1 MAEVVVQNGAKL
13 STLADKI
20 NAEHRACVTAQ
31 RSAAAHAIEAGRL
44 LEEAKAA
51 LPHTA
56 WGPWL
61 VANFEGSDRTDRVYR
76 QLYREQEKLK
86 QNGST
91 AATLSLRQALKALA
105 EPKPPPRPLW
115 VPEAPEGAQPDPQVL
130 EGLETEEE
138 IAQAWQRHN
147 QEALAEQR
155 AAERAVELRDIIE
168 VLDQLVP
175 KYPPEEAGKELARVT
190 GQNRG
195 LTVLRDS
202 ISWLQQTLEVAEQ
215 AQERIL
221 ARE

>member
-1 MAEVVVQNGAKL
+1 MRAMRRARGRAWIPKASASLNSVSSRGAYSRTSQKTYSPKL
-13 STLADKI
+13 CQALWPPILNPLA
-20 NAEHRACVTAQ
+20 NLGGEL
-31 RSAAAHAIEAGRL
+31 RSAEKGGHA
-44 LEEAKAA
+44 
-51 LPHTA
+51 
-56 WGPWL
+56 
-61 VANFEGSDRTDRVYR
+61 
-76 QLYREQEKLK
+76 
-86 QNGST
+86 
-91 AATLSLRQALKALA
+91 
-105 EPKPPPRPLW
+105 
-115 VPEAPEGAQPDPQVL
+115 
-130 EGLETEEE
+130 TEEE

-155 AAERAVELRDIIE
+155 AAERLAELRDIIE